1 MQHKII
7 EILSNQIRTLMEKCT
22 LDGGK
27 LQEIRLRTG
36 QPLWVLHNGCGYLL
50 SENGEVV
57 KHKTEAYLVE
67 EKDLR
72 QTLEYASEYSLY
84 AYENEKRQ
92 GFLTI
97 SGGHR
102 IGLAGS
108 VVVEQGKI
116 KNIVNISMLNIRV
129 ACEYIGCAKEIMS
142 LLVDGKEVKNVLIVS
157 PPGGGKTTLLRDVI
171 RNLSSE
177 QYGYTVGVVDERG
190 EIAACYRGVP
200 QNDLG
205 ITTDVLDGCPK
216 GEGME
221 MLLRSMAPDVIAVDE
236 LSVKEKEEV
245 MIASNGGCKILAT
258 IHGENLQQVE
268 KKGWINGGDDNV
280 CFDRIILMK
289 NRFHPGK
296 IEKVYDKDQ
305 KVIWADK
312 EMV

>member
-50 SENGEVV
+50 SENGKVV

-142 LLVDGKEVKNVLIVS
+142 FLVEGKEVKNVLIVS

>member
-50 SENGEVV
+50 SEKGEVV

-142 LLVDGKEVKNVLIVS
+142 FLVDGKEVKNVLIVS

>member
-1 MQHKII
+1 
-7 EILSNQIRTLMEKCT
+7 MEKCT

-50 SENGEVV
+50 SEKGEVV

-142 LLVDGKEVKNVLIVS
+142 FLVDGKEVKNVLIVS